1 MAQTVTDIYFVYA
14 VLLAALGTYLIR
26 AVPFLLSTRKQKRS
40 KNHPQIKLFFQL
52 MGPSMIA
59 ALLVTSIGSPLQT
72 ENYSQILNYLI
83 GFAGVG
89 ASHWLWKNPG
99 ICVLAGVISFSVSQ
113 LFFI

>member
-1 MAQTVTDIYFVYA
+1 MAQTVTDIYFIFS
-14 VLLAALGTYLIR
+14 VLLTALGTYLIR
-26 AVPFLLSTRKQKRS
+26 AVPFLLSTRKEKRS

-52 MGPSMIA
+52 MGPAMIT
-59 ALLVTSIGSPLQT
+59 ALLVTSIGFPNS
-72 ENYSQILNYLI
+72 EDYFQILNYLT

-89 ASHWLWKNPG
+89 LSHWLWKNPG